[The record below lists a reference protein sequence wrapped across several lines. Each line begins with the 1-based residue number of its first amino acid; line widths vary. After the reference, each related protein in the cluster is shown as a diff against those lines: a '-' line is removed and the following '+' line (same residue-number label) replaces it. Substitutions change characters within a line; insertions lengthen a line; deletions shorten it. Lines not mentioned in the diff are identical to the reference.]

1 MKIALV
7 VPGGVDRSG
16 EYRVI
21 PALLALIRRLAAA
34 HDVHVFALSQEPGP
48 GTWMLEGAHVHNI
61 GAGRTRPRAVRAILR
76 EHRAAPFDVIH
87 SMWSG
92 APGMVAVAAARLLRL
107 PSLVHVTGVELIAL
121 PDIACGGRLTWKGR
135 LREAMVLRAASMIT
149 ASSAPIVELVASL
162 GGNALRVSLGVDL
175 RAWPSQPP
183 RRRTSTETARLI
195 HVGSLNA
202 VKDQE
207 TLLRAVA
214 VLAAGGVDFR
224 MDVVGEDTLGGRLQ
238 ALSQELGLASRVQFR
253 GFQTQREL
261 RPLVESADL
270 MVISSRHE
278 AGPFAMLE
286 AAAVGVPT
294 VGTCVGHIAEWAPS
308 AAVSVGIRDWRDLAI
323 SIRRLIDHEDL
334 RLQIAEQAWQRATA
348 EDADYTAARFQ
359 AIYAE
364 LTSAR

>member
-48 GTWMLEGAHVHNI
+48 GAWMLEGAHVHNI

-76 EHRAAPFDVIH
+76 EHRAAPFHVVQSI
-87 SMWSG
+87 WSG
-92 APGMVAVAAARLLRL
+92 APGTVAVTAARLLGL
-107 PSLVHVTGVELIAL
+107 PSLIHVAGVELVAL
-121 PDIACGGRLTWKGR
+121 PDIACGGRLSWRGR
-135 LREAMVLRAASMIT
+135 AREYINLRGASMIT
-149 ASSAPIVELVASL
+149 AASAAMVQSVAAL
-162 GGNALRVSLGVDL
+162 GRRAMRVPLGVDL
-175 RAWPSQPP
+175 DTWPSRPP
-183 RRRTSTETARLI
+183 RRRDGTGPARLI
-195 HVGSLNA
+195 HVASLNE

-207 TLLRAVA
+207 TLLRAAA

-238 ALSQELGLASRVQFR
+238 ALSQDLGLASRVRFLGFR
-253 GFQTQREL
+253 TRQQL
-261 RPLVESADL
+261 RPLVEAADL
-270 MVISSRHE
+270 LVVSSRHE
-278 AGPFAMLE
+278 GGPLVVLE
-286 AAAVGVPT
+286 AAVAGLPT
-294 VGTCVGHIAEWAPS
+294 VGTCVGHVAEWSPE
-308 AAVSVGIRDWRDLAI
+308 AAVCVGIGDWNQLAAA
-323 SIRRLIDHEDL
+323 IRRLIDDEEL
-334 RLQIAEQAWQRATA
+334 RLAVAQRAWQRAIA
-348 EDADYTAARFQ
+348 EDADFTAARFQ